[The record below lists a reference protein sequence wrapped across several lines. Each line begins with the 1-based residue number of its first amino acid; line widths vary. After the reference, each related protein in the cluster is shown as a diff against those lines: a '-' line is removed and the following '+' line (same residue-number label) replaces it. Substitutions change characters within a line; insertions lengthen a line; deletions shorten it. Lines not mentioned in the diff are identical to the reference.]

1 MTAHI
6 IRYTMSHFVVYL
18 QVLFLAAPI
27 VLSSMPFVSAA
38 ELTTRSISI
47 STAQIGAAAQ
57 HSFTFTVPSTAVIG
71 SISFEYCTNSPLEY
85 VPCVAPAGL
94 DYSSAAL
101 TSQTGNTGFSISVPD
116 STASKVVL
124 TRGPAAGAV
133 GVSTYAF
140 NNIINPTTSNETSFV
155 RIATYG
161 STDGTGAINDQG
173 AVAMSTSEAF
183 EVTAYVPPFLTF
195 CIGVFVT
202 LNCNSVTGDRI
213 DVGELQDNLTTTASM
228 QFSGATNDV
237 TGFTTYI
244 TGNTMTSGNN
254 IIDALAANGPSV
266 TGTSQFGLN
275 VRANTA
281 PTAGLDPIGP
291 GSTTATAGYN
301 TPNSYRFVNGEAI
314 TISPI
319 PTDFKI
325 FTATYIVNVAPSQP
339 AGIYATTMTYTAVA
353 SF

>member
-1 MTAHI
+1 MTTHI
-6 IRYTMSHFVVYL
+6 IRYTMSHLVVCL
-18 QVLFLAAPI
+18 QVLVLAAPI

-47 STAQIGAAAQ
+47 STAQIGAPAQ
-57 HSFTFTVPSTAVIG
+57 HTFTFTVPSSAVLG

-85 VPCVAPAGL
+85 IACVAPAGL
-94 DYSSAAL
+94 DYTSAAL
-101 TSQTGNTGFSISVPD
+101 SGQTGNTGFTINAPD
-116 STASKVVL
+116 TTANRVVL
-124 TRGPAAGAV
+124 TRGPAAGTIGA
-133 GVSTYAF
+133 SNYTF
-140 NNIINPTTSNETSFV
+140 SNIINPSTVNETSYI
-155 RIATYG
+155 RIATFP
-161 STDGTGAINDQG
+161 TADATGPANDLG
-173 AVAMSTSEAF
+173 AVAMSTAQLF
-183 EVTAYVPPFLTF
+183 EVQAFVPPFLTF

-254 IIDALAANGPSV
+254 IIDALASNGPSV

-291 GSTTATAGYN
+291 GTTTATGGYN

-314 TISPI
+314 TSSPI

-325 FTATYIVNVAPSQP
+325 FTATYIVNVSPSQP